1 MRLSFGRRDPEFVAV
16 RNDENHRSSNK
27 LLALLRRDEYGQSAK
42 SDRFAYE
49 ITEIVGQTGGS
60 EAFSDRLRKLVPP
73 FLGVSNCH
81 ALTVMRLTI

>member
-1 MRLSFGRRDPEFVAV
+1 MRLSFGKRDPEFVAV
-16 RNDENHRSSNK
+16 RNDENHRSFNK

-49 ITEIVGQTGGS
+49 ITEIVGQTAGS
-60 EAFSDRLRKLVPP
+60 EAFRPRKLVPP